1 MKTARQAPQTKHAN
15 LPAVLRA
22 CSPQR
27 DMIPPGAR
35 RVPGIFRSPLQG
47 SFRGGLTQGDAPC
60 GRLPWAILA
69 QLSHL
74 GV

>member
-1 MKTARQAPQTKHAN
+1 MTAPAAPQTKHAN

-35 RVPGIFRSPLQG
+35 RVARYF
-47 SFRGGLTQGDAPC
+47 
-60 GRLPWAILA
+60 
-69 QLSHL
+69 
-74 GV
+74 